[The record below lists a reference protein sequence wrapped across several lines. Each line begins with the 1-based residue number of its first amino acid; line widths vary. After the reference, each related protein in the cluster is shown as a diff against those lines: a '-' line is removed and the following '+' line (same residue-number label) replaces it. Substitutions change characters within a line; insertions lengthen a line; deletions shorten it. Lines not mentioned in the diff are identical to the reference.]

1 MHPDFRLMLEIL
13 GLVAA
18 SIVAILSYTIDTF
31 FIHKMV
37 QDLLHGAIAVWIV
50 ECWFL
55 IRKIAIPKRP
65 CPWPKRV
72 VAFLAVHLLVI
83 PALLLYLNAI
93 VIYVTGA
100 VIWDSVLVCCE
111 PNLIIWI
118 VISCTLLRADIL
130 AIKLAKLF
138 ILRLRTS
145 AER

>member
-31 FIHKMV
+31 FVHKMV
-37 QDLLHGAIAVWIV
+37 QDLLHGAIAVLIA
-50 ECWFL
+50 ECWLL
-55 IRKIAIPKRP
+55 IRKIAMPKRP
-65 CPWPKRV
+65 RPLPKRV
-72 VAFLAVHLLVI
+72 VAFLAVHLFVV
-83 PALLLYLNAI
+83 PALLLYLYVI

-111 PNLIIWI
+111 PDLIVWI
-118 VISCTLLRADIL
+118 VIGYTLLRAYIIT
-130 AIKLAKLF
+130 IKLAKSF

-145 AER
+145 ADR